1 MESIK
6 TATRAAFLE
15 QVLPKTDE
23 ERSISGWFVTRPL
36 ETSFYDKPTH
46 YVGVSRDEF
55 TGKAW
60 AIPVDVLG
68 KQTGASIEVYGCGT
82 HEAVLA
88 ALGYAITAPLPAPA
102 KPKRTPARTHL
113 NVADIDRETGKP
125 VGRKPACG
133 QLNGTRTDRAQTHYT
148 HDTAKVTCQRCITT
162 KLFAKAMADEFQA
175 IDRKAWF
182 DALENNKEL
191 LKRLSK
197 ERAVVIP
204 DTGLVEFYMPDE
216 EQAQEYSAVVKTQ
229 DITEGASA
237 TGTFG
242 IRADGSGID
251 VLDFSV
257 EGGAQ

>member
-1 MESIK
+1 MENIK
-6 TATRAAFLE
+6 TATRNPHLE
-15 QVLPKTDE
+15 QALPKTNE
-23 ERSISGWFVTRPL
+23 ERSISGWFVSRPL
-36 ETSFYDKPTH
+36 DTPFYDKPTH

-88 ALGYAITAPLPAPA
+88 ALGYAITAPLPAPS
-102 KPKRTPARTHL
+102 KQKRTPARTHL

-125 VGRKPACG
+125 TGRKPACG

-162 KLFAKAMADEFQA
+162 KLFAKAVADEFHA

-182 DALENNKEL
+182 DTLEERQEEIDAAFERFNANAKL
-191 LKRLSK
+191 LPNGFVKLQK
-197 ERAVVIP
+197 QQLQEI
-204 DTGLVEFYMPDE
+204 
-216 EQAQEYSAVVKTQ
+216 AQVGESFDYSVFA
-229 DITEGASA
+229 
-237 TGTFG
+237 
-242 IRADGSGID
+242 
-251 VLDFSV
+251 
-257 EGGAQ
+257 GAQGTLSGPGYDVGATQ